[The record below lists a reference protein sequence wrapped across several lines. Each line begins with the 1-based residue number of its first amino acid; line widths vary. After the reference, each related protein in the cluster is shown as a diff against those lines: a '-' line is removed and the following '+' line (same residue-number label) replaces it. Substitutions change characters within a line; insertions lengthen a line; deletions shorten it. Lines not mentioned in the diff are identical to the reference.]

1 MLAIDY
7 YHKIK
12 DLYHKDV
19 IKSKFIYLYTIDSV
33 VDKVGFTYRKHGYKL
48 VNEVPHDKLLL
59 SRDKKLPRE
68 VLVQIKFNPLEILL
82 IEM

>member
-19 IKSKFIYLYTIDSV
+19 IKSKFIYLYTIDGV
-33 VDKVGFTYRKHGYKL
+33 VDKVGFTYRKHDYKL
-48 VNEVPHDKLLL
+48 VDDAPHDKLLL

-68 VLVQIKFNPLEILL
+68 VLVQIKFNPLEIVLM
-82 IEM
+82 EM

>member
-19 IKSKFIYLYTIDSV
+19 IKSRYIYLYTIDGV
-33 VDKVGFTYRKHGYKL
+33 VEKNWICLQKTWL
-48 VNEVPHDKLLL
+48 
-59 SRDKKLPRE
+59 
-68 VLVQIKFNPLEILL
+68 
-82 IEM
+82 

>member
-19 IKSKFIYLYTIDSV
+19 IKSKFIYLYTVDSV
-33 VDKVGFTYRKHGYKL
+33 VDKVGFAYRKHDYKL
-48 VNEVPHDKLLL
+48 VNDAPHDKLLL

-68 VLVQIKFNPLEILL
+68 VLVQIKFNPLEIVLM
-82 IEM
+82 EM